1 VSISNSHFLSWF
13 GDSPRHLGTI
23 WLGHDASPLR
33 RREKRSLSQAFAR
46 SAQQIHYIPLGRLSG
61 SKQSIAVQMQVTSE
75 QNFRR
80 LTKFGAFGQ
89 GTYSS

>member
-1 VSISNSHFLSWF
+1 MPRLF
-13 GDSPRHLGTI
+13 G
-23 WLGHDASPLR
+23 A
-33 RREKRSLSQAFAR
+33 EKSGAESAFAR
-46 SAQQIHYIPLGRLSG
+46 SAQQSIAFRSELSG

-89 GTYSS
+89 CTYSS